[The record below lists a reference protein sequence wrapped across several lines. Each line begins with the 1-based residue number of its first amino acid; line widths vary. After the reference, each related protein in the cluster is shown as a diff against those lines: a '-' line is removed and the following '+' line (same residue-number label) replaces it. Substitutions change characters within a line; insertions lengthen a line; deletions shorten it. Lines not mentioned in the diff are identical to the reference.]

1 MKYILPMKNPW
12 LSAHFRLATLL
23 TFLFPLIAF
32 AGQPLGISKNIRVAS
47 GVEIPITVFAAGG
60 RTLLLWL
67 PSENGLIATEHHG
80 AELAK
85 LDIEVWLA
93 DLHGAYFL
101 PLVPSSMRQ
110 IPVGDVT
117 QLIAMAQQLSG
128 KDVYLVSE
136 GSGAALALQS
146 ASRLHK
152 SKRKLKGAILFSPN
166 LYVATPEPG
175 REVEYLPIASR
186 TNLPIMILQPELSPW
201 MWRVDQLRSL
211 LKRGGSKVG
220 LESLPG
226 VRDRF
231 YFREDA
237 LPPERALAERLP
249 QLILNAQKSLKE
261 KHR

>member
-23 TFLFPLIAF
+23 AFLFPLIAF
-32 AGQPLGISKNIRVAS
+32 AGQPQGISKNIRVAS

-67 PSENGLIATEHHG
+67 PSENGLVATEHNA

-85 LDIEVWLA
+85 SDIEVWLV

-128 KDVYLVSE
+128 KDVYLVSG
-136 GSGAALALQS
+136 GSGAALALQA
-146 ASRLHK
+146 ASKLHK
-152 SKRKLKGAILFSPN
+152 SKRKLNGAILFSPN

-175 REVEYLPIASR
+175 HEVEYLPIASR
-186 TNLPIMILQPELSPW
+186 TNLPIMILQPEYSPW

-249 QLILNAQKSLKE
+249 QLILNAQKSLEE